1 MLEPRGAGN
10 EIHYLQTFPIIFI
23 LYIYPAVSDLFQDLL
38 QPLSYVYIEEFSSTA
53 FNNMR
58 TVLAFSW
65 FPPSA
70 SPPLFSAPYVHCT
83 LYIYTNS
90 FLLGPSHSAWPIN

>member
-53 FNNMR
+53 FNNIR

-70 SPPLFSAPYVHCT
+70 PPPPFLRSLCT
-83 LYIYTNS
+83 LYIVHIYK
-90 FLLGPSHSAWPIN
+90 

>member
-70 SPPLFSAPYVHCT
+70 SPPFSPLPMYIVHCT
-83 LYIYTNS
+83 YIQIVSYLVLATA
-90 FLLGPSHSAWPIN
+90 LGP